1 MFKISDFL
9 ETFPKELGLK
19 NARHH
24 LFCSLWYFSV
34 AVNRVAT
41 YRELDND
48 LLRQAAFQVL
58 VSVVLKGPPCTGW
71 VLHTDERSR
80 ITVDFS
86 CCKGQVL
93 SAGKQVLKNVICHGA
108 VV

>member
-9 ETFPKELGLK
+9 ETFPNELGLK
-19 NARHH
+19 NAGHH

-58 VSVVLKGPPCTGW
+58 VSVVLKGPPPPHPTTPAPPS
-71 VLHTDERSR
+71 LHPGACFFSSASR
-80 ITVDFS
+80 
-86 CCKGQVL
+86 
-93 SAGKQVLKNVICHGA
+93 
-108 VV
+108 